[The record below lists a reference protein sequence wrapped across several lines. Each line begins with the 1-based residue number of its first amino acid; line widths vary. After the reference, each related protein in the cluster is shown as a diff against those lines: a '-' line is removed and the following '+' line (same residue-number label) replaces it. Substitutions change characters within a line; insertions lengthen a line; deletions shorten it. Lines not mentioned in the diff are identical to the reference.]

1 MDPQS
6 FILGLMAGI
15 TLLGGGILLA
25 MIILEQPRPRLRR
38 WQKLA
43 SIPGRRWRVWL
54 ERLWVGAPN
63 SAPNSAARRSCAQD
77 GLAKGGLANEPRD
90 RRRGPRP

>member
-63 SAPNSAARRSCAQD
+63 SAPSGAARRSCAQD
-77 GLAKGGLANEPRD
+77 GLAKGRHANEPRD